1 MKSYGYPSRTEYWRS
16 TFVIAFVDEDKV
28 ILNEASAREQSEF
41 EIWNRF
47 LASSFQLI
55 AKWQRNH
62 ESFALYVAHGMK
74 YEPAALQQYE
84 KNHV

>member
-1 MKSYGYPSRTEYWRS
+1 M
-16 TFVIAFVDEDKV
+16 
-28 ILNEASAREQSEF
+28 ILNEASTREQSEF

-74 YEPAALQQYE
+74 YEPVAI
-84 KNHV
+84 KKKKKIHV

>member
-1 MKSYGYPSRTEYWRS
+1 M
-16 TFVIAFVDEDKV
+16 
-28 ILNEASAREQSEF
+28 ILNEASTREQSES

-55 AKWQRNH
+55 ANWQRNH

-74 YEPAALQQYE
+74 YKPVALQECE
-84 KNHV
+84 KIHV